1 MKYFSMFSGIG
12 GFELGIKYAT
22 DNKFECIGYSEVD
35 RYAESIYKRQFP
47 NHIGYGDATEIRT
60 DELPD
65 FDLLVGG
72 FPCFTANTLIQTD
85 RGVLPIIDVNKG
97 DKVLTHKNRYMP
109 VVNKMVKQYN
119 DIGYKIYL
127 PFFGKD
133 NFIECTDNHPFYIY
147 NDGEPIWKEAKDL
160 KEDDY
165 CFVPI
170 NNEHYNDIN
179 FSFTKWINQHSS
191 KTQDVVLDDED
202 WWWCVGYYIGDGW
215 YQKRRKRDGKWQ
227 KTTRITLATNPK
239 ECEYV
244 ASRFSKFFK
253 CNIQKDKRKIAFSNS
268 CFYHFV
274 KELGDKASEKRLPN
288 DFDKYPIHILSA
300 LIDGYMYA
308 DGYKNNKIL
317 GCSTISKQLAFQVF
331 IALIKIYDTMPIFA
345 YIKTPDKTIIEG
357 REVNQSDYYQVKV
370 NTEKTRELMVIKDNG
385 IWIKI
390 KKIEKYE
397 INELVYNLEVEN
409 DNSYTANGIGV
420 HNCQAFSIA
429 GHRRGFDDTRGTLFF
444 EIARIL
450 RDKRPKYFLLENV
463 KGLLSHDKG
472 KTFQKILEVLSDLG
486 YYVKW
491 EIFNSKNYGVP
502 QNRERLFIE
511 GYSRDRCGVEVLLK
525 PRESKETITRMNS
538 YYNKTRSVN
547 VVDTD
552 GISCTL
558 TAGGQ
563 HSGGNTLIKL
573 NKKPQAQTIYDPD
586 GLSCCLSANGGG
598 DGGKTGLYKVDDKE
612 SKIKVINKGVP
623 NPGSNNVYDADGGL
637 SPTLCAR
644 DYKDPVKVLDKD
656 SSKDDKLCMAV
667 LTPDRLKKRQ
677 NGRRMKEDGE
687 PSFTLTATDQ
697 HGVSDGFKVRKLTP
711 RECERLQGFP
721 DDWTLYGHDGKTISN
736 TQRYKC
742 CGNAVTTHVVAA
754 VISRMFDLD

>member
-1 MKYFSMFSGIG
+1 MTIKYLSLFSGIG
-12 GFELGIKYAT
+12 GFEIGLENSKYE
-22 DNKFECIGYSEVD
+22 FECIGYSEVD
-35 RYAESIYKRQFP
+35 KYAESIYKRQFP
-47 NHIGYGDATEIRT
+47 NHIGYGDATKIKT

-72 FPCFTANTLIQTD
+72 FPCFTKNTLIQTD
-85 RGVLPIIDVNKG
+85 KGILPIIDVKKG

-109 VVNKMVKQYN
+109 VLNKMVKQYN
-119 DIGYKIYL
+119 DIGYRIHL

-133 NFIECTDNHPFYIY
+133 NSIECTDNHPFYVY

-170 NNEHYNDIN
+170 NNEHHDDIN

-215 YQKRRKRDGKWQ
+215 YQKRRKRNGKWQ

-253 CNIQKDKRKIAFSNS
+253 CNIQKDKRKIVFSNS

-274 KELGDKASEKRLPN
+274 KELGDKALEKRLPN

-308 DGYKNNKIL
+308 DGYENDKIL

-331 IALIKIYDTMPIFA
+331 IALTKIYNTMPNFV
-345 YIKTPDKTIIEG
+345 YVKTPDKTIIEG
-357 REVNQSDYYQVKV
+357 REVNQSNYYQVKV
-370 NTEKTRELMVIKDNG
+370 NTQKTKEPMTIKDDG

-429 GHRRGFDDTRGTLFF
+429 GHRMGFNDTRGTLFF

-450 RDKRPKYFLLENV
+450 KDKRPQYFILENV
-463 KGLLSHDKG
+463 RNLLSHDRG
-472 KTFQKILEVLSDLG
+472 RTFKTIIKILADMG
-486 YYVKW
+486 YYVEW
-491 EIFNSKNYGVP
+491 EVYNSKDYQTP
-502 QNRERLFIE
+502 QRRERIFIK
-511 GYSRDRCGVEVLLK
+511 GYHRTGSGRKILPFRKNSRKSMEIK
-525 PRESKETITRMNS
+525 PIQLNNHK
-538 YYNKTRSVN
+538 KTYQ
-547 VVDTD
+547 D
-552 GISCTL
+552 GR
-558 TAGGQ
+558 
-563 HSGGNTLIKL
+563 
-573 NKKPQAQTIYDPD
+573 IYDFN
-586 GLSCCLSANGGG
+586 GASICLNARGNNGWYQIS
-598 DGGKTGLYKVDDKE
+598 DTEYMPVTKTGDAFALTTRHRSMPLKKHQDNY
-612 SKIKVINKGVP
+612 VI
-623 NPGSNNVYDADGGL
+623 
-637 SPTLCAR
+637 
-644 DYKDPVKVLDKD
+644 
-656 SSKDDKLCMAV
+656 SSKNRA
-667 LTPDRLKKRQ
+667 
-677 NGRRMKEDGE
+677 
-687 PSFTLTATDQ
+687 
-697 HGVSDGFKVRKLTP
+697 RKLTP
-711 RECERLQGFP
+711 IECERLQKIP
-721 DDWTLYGHDGKTISN
+721 DNWTKYGKDGEIISD

-742 CGNAVTTHVVAA
+742 IGNAVTTS
-754 VISRMFDLD
+754 VITAIVDEMFQGDEDG